1 MIISEKNTGSKDFR
15 IPDSGNYLGRLFS
28 IIDLGTHTTEFEGVV
43 RQQHKI
49 MVTFELHG
57 EDSNGP
63 LLIDG
68 KPLVVNKRYTLSLHE
83 KSTLRGDLEAWRGKK
98 LTAEELKSFDL
109 SKLLDKWAMV
119 NVIHN
124 EYKGK
129 TYPNISGLSQIPS
142 QLKEFPTGINPCV
155 MFDLNKYNQK
165 EFSELWPWVQD
176 LIKKSAEM
184 QNSKPVN
191 VIEDDEVP
199 F

>member
-83 KSTLRGDLEAWRGKK
+83 KGTLRADLEAWRGKK

-129 TYPNISGLSQIPS
+129 TYSNISGLSQIPS
-142 QLKEFPTGINPCV
+142 QLKEFPVGVNPCV
-155 MFDLNKYNQK
+155 MFDLNKYTQK
-165 EFSELWPWVQD
+165 EFLELWPWVQD

>member
-43 RQQHKI
+43 NQQHKI

-98 LTAEELKSFDL
+98 LAAEELKSFDL

-129 TYPNISGLSQIPS
+129 TYSNISGLSQIPS
-142 QLKEFPTGINPCV
+142 QLKEFPVGVNPCV
-155 MFDLNKYNQK
+155 MFDLNKYTQK

>member
-43 RQQHKI
+43 NQQHKI

-129 TYPNISGLSQIPS
+129 TYSNISGLSQIPS
-142 QLKEFPTGINPCV
+142 QLKEFPQGVNPCV
-155 MFDLNKYNQK
+155 MFDLNKYTQK
-165 EFSELWPWVQD
+165 EFSELWLWVQD

>member
-43 RQQHKI
+43 NQQHKI

-98 LTAEELKSFDL
+98 LAAEELKSFDL
-109 SKLLDKWAMV
+109 AKLLDKWAMV

-129 TYPNISGLSQIPS
+129 TYSNISGLSQIPS
-142 QLKEFPTGINPCV
+142 QLKEFPQGVNPCV
-155 MFDLNKYNQK
+155 MFDLNKYTQK

>member
-1 MIISEKNTGSKDFR
+1 
-15 IPDSGNYLGRLFS
+15 
-28 IIDLGTHTTEFEGVV
+28 
-43 RQQHKI
+43 
-49 MVTFELHG
+49 
-57 EDSNGP
+57 
-63 LLIDG
+63 
-68 KPLVVNKRYTLSLHE
+68 
-83 KSTLRGDLEAWRGKK
+83 
-98 LTAEELKSFDL
+98 
-109 SKLLDKWAMV
+109 MV

-142 QLKEFPTGINPCV
+142 QLKEFPKGVNPCV